1 MIIHAISFTSDVKT
15 YTIANLYNYKC
26 LYKTHPVFSK
36 MFHRLSRGSPME
48 RKEIFV
54 SVTEHSFIGFCP
66 VFNSIVINKNAL
78 LLQDTAYIKRFV
90 YIKCALKTE

>member
-1 MIIHAISFTSDVKT
+1 MRNCKAQH
-15 YTIANLYNYKC
+15 
-26 LYKTHPVFSK
+26 KTHPVFSK

-78 LLQDTAYIKRFV
+78 LPKDTAYIERFV
-90 YIKCALKTE
+90 YIDRINE